1 MNKLNDRFHQNGKLK
16 ERIVVKQDN
25 RIEVNK
31 YDILGNNIEKLYF
44 DNDGNEYQKEV
55 MSFHSNGKKF
65 ERSQYMQ
72 GKLWRK
78 FEYNTNGRKV
88 LDISYNVD
96 RSIRVLT
103 FVSYDLIND
112 TKKKVDY
119 DLKGSFLSENEYPND

>member
-1 MNKLNDRFHQNGKLK
+1 MNKKNDRFHQNGKLK

-55 MSFHSNGKKF
+55 MSFHSNSKKF
-65 ERSQYMQ
+65 ERSTYMQ

-88 LDISYNVD
+88 LDISYNED

-119 DLKGSFLSENEYPND
+119 DFRGTFLREDEYPND

>member
-1 MNKLNDRFHQNGKLK
+1 MNKINDRFYQNGKLK
-16 ERIVVKQDN
+16 ERIVVRQDN
-25 RIEVNK
+25 RIQVNK
-31 YDILGNNIEKLYF
+31 YDILGNNIETLYF

-65 ERSQYMQ
+65 ERSTYMQ

-78 FEYNTNGRKV
+78 FEYNANGRKV
-88 LDISYNVD
+88 LEILYNED
-96 RSIRVLT
+96 MSIHVLT

-112 TKKKVDY
+112 TKKKVIY